1 MLENYNHLILLRRL
15 NKIQRLESDLMSD
28 LLSKISNYKF
38 YLISNNMIYGLLSR
52 QLDLVD
58 SNLYSNDN
66 IVFDFDKWENTY

>member
-38 YLISNNMIYGLLSR
+38 YLIPNNMIYGLVSR

-66 IVFDFDKWENTY
+66 IVFNFDKWENTY